1 MKKYFSLLALSVIL
15 FGAGCGNKKKNK
27 AAKEQKETVVKH
39 FVQEEQSCDTSK
51 SDKKEDYSIVA

>member
-1 MKKYFSLLALSVIL
+1 MKKYFSLLVLTAAL

-27 AAKEQKETVVKH
+27 AAIEQKNTVIKH
-39 FVQEEQSCDTSK
+39 FVQEEQSA